1 VGTHAPPHCKHVAVG
16 CIAATRARS
25 GQTAERVAWGFE
37 HAGRNRERDIHH
49 STAQQILLQLVSG
62 SAKDRC
68 RAAPEGAFR
77 SGNIIKIMASEAT
90 IQTISKALGEADE
103 GPLAQIQAVVD
114 ALGEETSLSLLAET
128 DRIEKA
134 GGMERGDGKGRR
146 SPGGV
151 FFYLARQKLPK
162 EQRAAIFNDKMP
174 REPKPPGWVPEKKGP
189 KDSERSFPR
198 RRVFEVNPGSSK
210 FGSGSSSGASSSRFG
225 SGPGSSRGQWSP
237 PATPPG
243 THIPPQLPNAVAR
256 GKAKLGILDALGSL
270 HPDDQ
275 YLVLLELLGDLHAV
289 YGANADTA
297 APDSKSVPESKSTF
311 TTGVAAVATAGT
323 TRRVEAEPASSE
335 PPPSPKRKAP
345 ARKSAKSS

>member
-1 VGTHAPPHCKHVAVG
+1 
-16 CIAATRARS
+16 
-25 GQTAERVAWGFE
+25 
-37 HAGRNRERDIHH
+37 
-49 STAQQILLQLVSG
+49 
-62 SAKDRC
+62 
-68 RAAPEGAFR
+68 
-77 SGNIIKIMASEAT
+77 MASEST

-103 GPLAQIQAVVD
+103 GPLAQIQAVVT
-114 ALGEETSLSLLAET
+114 ALGEETSLALLAET

-174 REPKPPGWVPEKKGP
+174 REPKPPGWVPDQKKP
-189 KDSERSFPR
+189 KESERNFPR
-198 RRVFEVNPGSSK
+198 RRVFEVNPGSSRFGAGSSGGGGGRG
-210 FGSGSSSGASSSRFG
+210 FGSS
-225 SGPGSSRGQWSP
+225 PGSSRGGWSP
-237 PATPPG
+237 PGAPPG
-243 THIPPQLPNAVAR
+243 THIPPQLPNAIAR

-289 YGANADTA
+289 YGASADTA
-297 APDSKSVPESKSTF
+297 APDSKAIPESKSTP
-311 TTGVAAVATAGT
+311 TSTATASVTAVASGA
-323 TRRVEAEPASSE
+323 TRSPEREPAASE

-345 ARKSAKSS
+345 ARKSAKS

>member
-1 VGTHAPPHCKHVAVG
+1 MPKIEAEPHP
-16 CIAATRARS
+16 R
-25 GQTAERVAWGFE
+25 
-37 HAGRNRERDIHH
+37 GRFGPA
-49 STAQQILLQLVSG
+49 ST
-62 SAKDRC
+62 
-68 RAAPEGAFR
+68 
-77 SGNIIKIMASEAT
+77 IKIMASEAT

-114 ALGEETSLSLLAET
+114 ALGEETSLSLLTET

-198 RRVFEVNPGSSK
+198 RRVFEVNPSSSK
-210 FGSGSSSGASSSRFG
+210 FGSGGAGSSNGPGSSRFG
-225 SGPGSSRGQWSP
+225 NGPGSSRGQWSP
-237 PATPPG
+237 PAVPPG
-243 THIPPQLPNAVAR
+243 THVPPQLPNAVAR

-275 YLVLLELLGDLHAV
+275 YLVLLELRV
-289 YGANADTA
+289 WGAGA
-297 APDSKSVPESKSTF
+297 ALD
-311 TTGVAAVATAGT
+311 VAALARLALTLSLAGFGLVVASGTLMFASQPQELLANRAFAVKIALVCLAGCNAALFHA
-323 TRRVEAEPASSE
+323 RGGLAKLDAAA
-335 PPPSPKRKAP
+335 KAQTLLSLGLWIG
-345 ARKSAKSS
+345 AIIAGRWIAYL

>member
-1 VGTHAPPHCKHVAVG
+1 
-16 CIAATRARS
+16 
-25 GQTAERVAWGFE
+25 
-37 HAGRNRERDIHH
+37 
-49 STAQQILLQLVSG
+49 
-62 SAKDRC
+62 
-68 RAAPEGAFR
+68 
-77 SGNIIKIMASEAT
+77 MASEST

-114 ALGEETSLSLLAET
+114 ALGEETSIALLAET

-174 REPKPPGWVPEKKGP
+174 REPKPPGYVPEQQKRGG

-210 FGSGSSSGASSSRFG
+210 FGSGGGG
-225 SGPGSSRGQWSP
+225 SGGSGRSFGGSPGSSRGHWSP
-237 PATPPG
+237 PPIPPG
-243 THIPPQLPNAVAR
+243 THMPPQLPNAIAR
-256 GKAKLGILDALGSL
+256 GKAKLGILDSLGSL

-289 YGANADTA
+289 YGASADTA
-297 APDSKSVPESKSTF
+297 APDSKSVPESKATPTSV
-311 TTGVAAVATAGT
+311 GAPVAAAAAAGSRVAE
-323 TRRVEAEPASSE
+323 REPTSSD

-345 ARKSAKSS
+345 ARKSSK

>member
-1 VGTHAPPHCKHVAVG
+1 
-16 CIAATRARS
+16 
-25 GQTAERVAWGFE
+25 
-37 HAGRNRERDIHH
+37 
-49 STAQQILLQLVSG
+49 
-62 SAKDRC
+62 
-68 RAAPEGAFR
+68 
-77 SGNIIKIMASEAT
+77 MASEST

-103 GPLAQIQAVVD
+103 GPVAQIQAVVD
-114 ALGEETSLSLLAET
+114 ALGEETSIALLAET
-128 DRIEKA
+128 ERIEKA

-174 REPKPPGWVPEKKGP
+174 REPKPPGFVPEQKRG

-210 FGSGSSSGASSSRFG
+210 FGSGSSSSGSRPFNN
-225 SGPGSSRGQWSP
+225 SPGSSRGAWSP

-243 THIPPQLPNAVAR
+243 THVPPQLPNAIAR
-256 GKAKLGILDALGSL
+256 GKAKLGILDSLGSL

-289 YGANADTA
+289 YGASADTA
-297 APDSKSVPESKSTF
+297 APDSKSIPESKSTP
-311 TTGVAAVATAGT
+311 TSVRAPAVAAAAAAVRGSRA
-323 TRRVEAEPASSE
+323 AEPAPASE

-345 ARKSAKSS
+345 ARKAAK

>member
-1 VGTHAPPHCKHVAVG
+1 
-16 CIAATRARS
+16 
-25 GQTAERVAWGFE
+25 
-37 HAGRNRERDIHH
+37 
-49 STAQQILLQLVSG
+49 
-62 SAKDRC
+62 
-68 RAAPEGAFR
+68 
-77 SGNIIKIMASEAT
+77 MASEAT

-174 REPKPPGWVPEKKGP
+174 REPKPPGFVPEQKRG

-198 RRVFEVNPGSSK
+198 RRVFEVNPGSSRG
-210 FGSGSSSGASSSRFG
+210 GSGSNSSNPRPFG

-237 PATPPG
+237 PPAPPG
-243 THIPPQLPNAVAR
+243 THMPPQLPNAIAR

-297 APDSKSVPESKSTF
+297 APDSKSIPESKSTP
-311 TTGVAAVATAGT
+311 TVAAAARVAA
-323 TRRVEAEPASSE
+323 EAAPTSSE

-345 ARKSAKSS
+345 ARKSAKSG

>member
-1 VGTHAPPHCKHVAVG
+1 
-16 CIAATRARS
+16 
-25 GQTAERVAWGFE
+25 
-37 HAGRNRERDIHH
+37 
-49 STAQQILLQLVSG
+49 
-62 SAKDRC
+62 
-68 RAAPEGAFR
+68 
-77 SGNIIKIMASEAT
+77 MASAAT

-210 FGSGSSSGASSSRFG
+210 FGDRGPSSSSGAGSSRFG
-225 SGPGSSRGQWSP
+225 SGPGSNRGQWSP
-237 PATPPG
+237 PSAPPG
-243 THIPPQLPNAVAR
+243 THIPPQLPNAIAR
-256 GKAKLGILDALGSL
+256 GRAKLGILDALGSL

-297 APDSKSVPESKSTF
+297 APDSKSVPESKSTL
-311 TTGVAAVATAGT
+311 TAPVVAVASAASS
-323 TRRVEAEPASSE
+323 RRAEVEPASE

-345 ARKSAKSS
+345 VRKSAKSS

>member
-1 VGTHAPPHCKHVAVG
+1 
-16 CIAATRARS
+16 
-25 GQTAERVAWGFE
+25 
-37 HAGRNRERDIHH
+37 
-49 STAQQILLQLVSG
+49 LVTVN
-62 SAKDRC
+62 AKDRC
-68 RAAPEGAFR
+68 RAAPEGRFGPAHT
-77 SGNIIKIMASEAT
+77 IKIMASEAT

-114 ALGEETSLSLLAET
+114 ALGDETSLSLLAET

-174 REPKPPGWVPEKKGP
+174 REPKPPGWAPEQKKS
-189 KDSERSFPR
+189 KDSERNFPR
-198 RRVFEVNPGSSK
+198 RRVFEVNPGSS
-210 FGSGSSSGASSSRFG
+210 RFG
-225 SGPGSSRGQWSP
+225 SGPGSSSGAGSRPFGNAPGSTRGGWSP
-237 PATPPG
+237 PAAPPG
-243 THIPPQLPNAVAR
+243 THVPPQLPNAIAR

-297 APDSKSVPESKSTF
+297 APDSKSVPESKSTL
-311 TTGVAAVATAGT
+311 TTSAVASAGAGGA
-323 TRRVEAEPASSE
+323 RLAEPAPASSE

-345 ARKSAKSS
+345 ARKSAKGG

>member
-1 VGTHAPPHCKHVAVG
+1 
-16 CIAATRARS
+16 
-25 GQTAERVAWGFE
+25 
-37 HAGRNRERDIHH
+37 
-49 STAQQILLQLVSG
+49 
-62 SAKDRC
+62 
-68 RAAPEGAFR
+68 
-77 SGNIIKIMASEAT
+77 MASEAT

-114 ALGEETSLSLLAET
+114 ALGEETSLSLLTET

-146 SPGGV
+146 SAGGV

-198 RRVFEVNPGSSK
+198 RRVFEVNPSSSK
-210 FGSGSSSGASSSRFG
+210 FGSGGGGSSNGPGSSRFG
-225 SGPGSSRGQWSP
+225 NGPGSNRGQWSP
-237 PATPPG
+237 PAVPPG
-243 THIPPQLPNAVAR
+243 THVPPQLPNAVAR

-275 YLVLLELLGDLHAV
+275 SLVLLELLGDLHAV
-289 YGANADTA
+289 YGASADTA

-311 TTGVAAVATAGT
+311 ASPVAAVASAGT
-323 TRRVEAEPASSE
+323 SRRVEPEPASE

>member
-1 VGTHAPPHCKHVAVG
+1 MVSAPHPRGVFGTAHHTNM
-16 CIAATRARS
+16 AT
-25 GQTAERVAWGFE
+25 
-37 HAGRNRERDIHH
+37 
-49 STAQQILLQLVSG
+49 
-62 SAKDRC
+62 
-68 RAAPEGAFR
+68 
-77 SGNIIKIMASEAT
+77 EAT
-90 IQTISKALGEADE
+90 IQTISKALGEADA
-103 GPLAQIQAVVD
+103 GPLAQITAVVD
-114 ALGEETSLSLLAET
+114 ALGDETCLALLAET

-146 SPGGV
+146 SAGGV

-174 REPKPPGWVPEKKGP
+174 REPKPPGWVPEQKRS
-189 KDSERSFPR
+189 KDSERNFPR
-198 RRVFEVNPGSSK
+198 RRVFEVNPGSNR
-210 FGSGSSSGASSSRFG
+210 FGAGGGGGGGRSFG
-225 SGPGSSRGQWSP
+225 SGPGSNRGNWTP
-237 PATPPG
+237 PAAPPG

-297 APDSKSVPESKSTF
+297 APDSKSIPESKSTPM
-311 TTGVAAVATAGT
+311 TGASVAAVASAGGG
-323 TRRVEAEPASSE
+323 RSVDEPASSE

-345 ARKSAKSS
+345 VRKSAKSG

>member
-1 VGTHAPPHCKHVAVG
+1 
-16 CIAATRARS
+16 
-25 GQTAERVAWGFE
+25 
-37 HAGRNRERDIHH
+37 
-49 STAQQILLQLVSG
+49 
-62 SAKDRC
+62 
-68 RAAPEGAFR
+68 
-77 SGNIIKIMASEAT
+77 MASEAT

-174 REPKPPGWVPEKKGP
+174 REPKPPGWVPEKKGA
-189 KDSERSFPR
+189 KESERSFPR

-210 FGSGSSSGASSSRFG
+210 FGSGSGGSSPTASSRFG
-225 SGPGSSRGQWSP
+225 SGPGSNRGQWSP
-237 PATPPG
+237 PSAPPG

-275 YLVLLELLGDLHAV
+275 YLVLLELLGDLHAI
-289 YGANADTA
+289 YGASADNA
-297 APDSKSVPESKSTF
+297 VPESKSIPESKPTRA
-311 TTGVAAVATAGT
+311 VAAAVTA
-323 TRRVEAEPASSE
+323 AAAPEPPAPPSE

-345 ARKSAKSS
+345 ARKSAKSG

>member
-1 VGTHAPPHCKHVAVG
+1 
-16 CIAATRARS
+16 
-25 GQTAERVAWGFE
+25 
-37 HAGRNRERDIHH
+37 
-49 STAQQILLQLVSG
+49 
-62 SAKDRC
+62 
-68 RAAPEGAFR
+68 
-77 SGNIIKIMASEAT
+77 MASEAT

-114 ALGEETSLSLLAET
+114 ALGEETSLSLLTET

-174 REPKPPGWVPEKKGP
+174 REAKPPGWAPEKKGG

-198 RRVFEVNPGSSK
+198 RRVFEVNPGASK
-210 FGSGSSSGASSSRFG
+210 FGDRGPGSSSGASSSRFG
-225 SGPGSSRGQWSP
+225 NGPGSTRGQWSP
-237 PATPPG
+237 PAAPPG
-243 THIPPQLPNAVAR
+243 AHLPPQLPNAIAR

-275 YLVLLELLGDLHAV
+275 YLVLLDLLGDLHAV

-297 APDSKSVPESKSTF
+297 APDSKSVPESKSTL
-311 TTGVAAVATAGT
+311 TTPVAAAAVASAGSA
-323 TRRVEAEPASSE
+323 RRVEPAPASE

>member
-1 VGTHAPPHCKHVAVG
+1 
-16 CIAATRARS
+16 
-25 GQTAERVAWGFE
+25 
-37 HAGRNRERDIHH
+37 
-49 STAQQILLQLVSG
+49 
-62 SAKDRC
+62 
-68 RAAPEGAFR
+68 
-77 SGNIIKIMASEAT
+77 MASEST

-103 GPLAQIQAVVD
+103 GPLAQIQAVID
-114 ALGEETSLSLLAET
+114 ALGEETSIALLAET

-174 REPKPPGWVPEKKGP
+174 REPKPPGYVPEQQKRGS

-210 FGSGSSSGASSSRFG
+210 FGSSGGGAGAGRSFGSS
-225 SGPGSSRGQWSP
+225 PGSSRGHWSP

-243 THIPPQLPNAVAR
+243 MHIPPQLPSAVAR
-256 GKAKLGILDALGSL
+256 GKAKLGILDSLGSL

-289 YGANADTA
+289 YGASADTA
-297 APDSKSVPESKSTF
+297 APESKATPTSVGAPVVT
-311 TTGVAAVATAGT
+311 AAAGGSRTAE
-323 TRRVEAEPASSE
+323 REPASSD

-345 ARKSAKSS
+345 ARKAAK

>member
-1 VGTHAPPHCKHVAVG
+1 
-16 CIAATRARS
+16 
-25 GQTAERVAWGFE
+25 
-37 HAGRNRERDIHH
+37 
-49 STAQQILLQLVSG
+49 
-62 SAKDRC
+62 
-68 RAAPEGAFR
+68 
-77 SGNIIKIMASEAT
+77 MASEAT

-103 GPLAQIQAVVD
+103 GPLAQIQAVVA

-174 REPKPPGWVPEKKGP
+174 REAKPPGWVPEQKRS
-189 KDSERSFPR
+189 KDSERNFPR
-198 RRVFEVNPGSSK
+198 RRVFEVTPSSSRSGN
-210 FGSGSSSGASSSRFG
+210 GSGSGRGFGGAPS
-225 SGPGSSRGQWSP
+225 SSRGQWSP
-237 PATPPG
+237 PPLPPG
-243 THIPPQLPNAVAR
+243 THVPPQLPSAVSR

-289 YGANADTA
+289 YGASADA
-297 APDSKSVPESKSTF
+297 AIPDSKSVPVPESKSTP
-311 TTGVAAVATAGT
+311 TAGAA
-323 TRRVEAEPASSE
+323 RAAEPTPSSE

-345 ARKSAKSS
+345 ARKSAKG

>member
-1 VGTHAPPHCKHVAVG
+1 MCGGAFLFGTTTCLYIARMSVNRAAVK
-16 CIAATRARS
+16 CAVP
-25 GQTAERVAWGFE
+25 GQTAEHVPWRFE
-37 HAGRNRERDIHH
+37 HRGVV
-49 STAQQILLQLVSG
+49 SSPQQILLQLVTG
-62 SAKDRC
+62 SAKDRS

-77 SGNIIKIMASEAT
+77 SGNHDKQMAIEAT

-103 GPLAQIQAVVD
+103 GPLAQIQAVVT
-114 ALGEETSLSLLAET
+114 ALGDETCLSLLAET

-174 REPKPPGWVPEKKGP
+174 REPKPPGWAPEQSRP
-189 KDSERSFPR
+189 KESERSFPR
-198 RRVFEVNPGSSK
+198 RRVFEVNPGSS
-210 FGSGSSSGASSSRFG
+210 RFG
-225 SGPGSSRGQWSP
+225 SAASAPGSRPFGAAPGSSRGAWSP
-237 PATPPG
+237 PAAPPG
-243 THIPPQLPNAVAR
+243 THIPPQLPSAVAR
-256 GKAKLGILDALGSL
+256 GKAKLGVLDALGSL

-289 YGANADTA
+289 YGASADTA
-297 APDSKSVPESKSTF
+297 APDSKVAPESKSTP
-311 TTGVAAVATAGT
+311 TVMAAARA
-323 TRRVEAEPASSE
+323 AEPAPASSE

-345 ARKSAKSS
+345 ARKSAKSG

>member
-1 VGTHAPPHCKHVAVG
+1 
-16 CIAATRARS
+16 
-25 GQTAERVAWGFE
+25 
-37 HAGRNRERDIHH
+37 
-49 STAQQILLQLVSG
+49 
-62 SAKDRC
+62 
-68 RAAPEGAFR
+68 
-77 SGNIIKIMASEAT
+77 MASEAT

-114 ALGEETSLSLLAET
+114 ALGEETSLSLLTET

-146 SPGGV
+146 SAGGV

-174 REPKPPGWVPEKKGP
+174 REPKPPGWVPEKKGA

-198 RRVFEVNPGSSK
+198 RRVFEVNPGPSK
-210 FGSGSSSGASSSRFG
+210 FGSGGNSNGPGPGSSRFG
-225 SGPGSSRGQWSP
+225 SGPGSNRGQWSP
-237 PATPPG
+237 PAVPPG
-243 THIPPQLPNAVAR
+243 THVPPQLPNAVAR
-256 GKAKLGILDALGSL
+256 GRAKLGILDALGSL

-289 YGANADTA
+289 YGASADTA

-311 TTGVAAVATAGT
+311 SAPAAAVASAGSS
-323 TRRVEAEPASSE
+323 RRVEPEPASE

-345 ARKSAKSS
+345 ARKSTKSS

>member
-1 VGTHAPPHCKHVAVG
+1 MPKIVVEPHP
-16 CIAATRARS
+16 R
-25 GQTAERVAWGFE
+25 
-37 HAGRNRERDIHH
+37 GRFGPAN
-49 STAQQILLQLVSG
+49 T
-62 SAKDRC
+62 
-68 RAAPEGAFR
+68 
-77 SGNIIKIMASEAT
+77 IKIMASESV

-103 GPLAQIQAVVD
+103 GPLAQIEAVVE
-114 ALGEETSLSLLAET
+114 ALGDETTLSLLAET

-174 REPKPPGWVPEKKGP
+174 REAKPPGSSSSPDQKRP
-189 KDSERSFPR
+189 KESERNFPR
-198 RRVFEVNPGSSK
+198 RRVFEVNPGSSR
-210 FGSGSSSGASSSRFG
+210 FGSGGGGAPSSNRSFG
-225 SGPGSSRGQWSP
+225 SGPGSNRGQWSP
-237 PATPPG
+237 PAVPPG
-243 THIPPQLPNAVAR
+243 THVPPQLPNAVAR

-297 APDSKSVPESKSTF
+297 APDSKSVPESKSTP
-311 TTGVAAVATAGT
+311 TSTRAPLATATAAVARA
-323 TRRVEAEPASSE
+323 AEPAPASE

-345 ARKSAKSS
+345 ARKSAKS

>member
-1 VGTHAPPHCKHVAVG
+1 LSLIAKLSCSAAVLQRTKLRPNSRGDAAPVTGNFEQA
-16 CIAATRARS
+16 RA
-25 GQTAERVAWGFE
+25 
-37 HAGRNRERDIHH
+37 H
-49 STAQQILLQLVSG
+49 STAQQILLQLVTG
-62 SAKDRC
+62 SAKDRVEPHP
-68 RAAPEGAFR
+68 RGRFGPASP
-77 SGNIIKIMASEAT
+77 IKIMASEAT

-174 REPKPPGWVPEKKGP
+174 REPKPPGWVPEKKGS

-210 FGSGSSSGASSSRFG
+210 FSSGGSSPSASSRFG
-225 SGPGSSRGQWSP
+225 SSPGSSRGQWSP
-237 PATPPG
+237 PSAPPG

-311 TTGVAAVATAGT
+311 SAPLAPAAVATAGSS
-323 TRRVEAEPASSE
+323 RRAEPGPVSE

-345 ARKSAKSS
+345 ARKSAKST

>member
-1 VGTHAPPHCKHVAVG
+1 MTGAVPLCG
-16 CIAATRARS
+16 
-25 GQTAERVAWGFE
+25 
-37 HAGRNRERDIHH
+37 AG
-49 STAQQILLQLVSG
+49 QQILLQLLGG
-62 SAKDRC
+62 SAKDRY

-77 SGNIIKIMASEAT
+77 SGIHHKNMASEST

-103 GPLAQIQAVVD
+103 GPLAQIQAVID
-114 ALGEETSLSLLAET
+114 ALGEETSIALLAET

-174 REPKPPGWVPEKKGP
+174 REPKPPGFVPEQKRG

-210 FGSGSSSGASSSRFG
+210 FGSGSSGGSGRSFG
-225 SGPGSSRGQWSP
+225 SSPGSSRGAWSP
-237 PATPPG
+237 PAAPPG
-243 THIPPQLPNAVAR
+243 THMPPQLPNAIAR

-297 APDSKSVPESKSTF
+297 APDSKSIPESKATPTSV
-311 TTGVAAVATAGT
+311 GSPVAAATAAAAGS
-323 TRRVEAEPASSE
+323 RSVERAPASE

-345 ARKSAKSS
+345 ARKSAK

>member
-1 VGTHAPPHCKHVAVG
+1 
-16 CIAATRARS
+16 
-25 GQTAERVAWGFE
+25 
-37 HAGRNRERDIHH
+37 
-49 STAQQILLQLVSG
+49 
-62 SAKDRC
+62 
-68 RAAPEGAFR
+68 
-77 SGNIIKIMASEAT
+77 MAIEAT
-90 IQTISKALGEADE
+90 IQTISKALGEADA
-103 GPLAQIQAVVD
+103 GPLAQIKAVVD
-114 ALGEETSLSLLAET
+114 VLGEETCLALLAET

-174 REPKPPGWVPEKKGP
+174 REPKPPGWTPEKSRP

-198 RRVFEVNPGSSK
+198 RRVFEVNPGSSRLGGGGGG
-210 FGSGSSSGASSSRFG
+210 GSGRSFG
-225 SGPGSSRGQWSP
+225 SGPGSSRGGWSP
-237 PATPPG
+237 PAVPPG

-289 YGANADTA
+289 YGASADTA
-297 APDSKSVPESKSTF
+297 APDSKSVPESKSTL
-311 TTGVAAVATAGT
+311 TTGAVAPVASVAAAGARTAD
-323 TRRVEAEPASSE
+323 REPTSSE

-345 ARKSAKSS
+345 ARKSAKS

>member
-1 VGTHAPPHCKHVAVG
+1 
-16 CIAATRARS
+16 
-25 GQTAERVAWGFE
+25 
-37 HAGRNRERDIHH
+37 
-49 STAQQILLQLVSG
+49 
-62 SAKDRC
+62 
-68 RAAPEGAFR
+68 
-77 SGNIIKIMASEAT
+77 MASEAT

-114 ALGEETSLSLLAET
+114 ALGEETTLSLLAET

-174 REPKPPGWVPEKKGP
+174 REPKPPGFVPEQKRG

-198 RRVFEVNPGSSK
+198 RRVFEVNPGSSRGG
-210 FGSGSSSGASSSRFG
+210 GSNSSNPRPFG
-225 SGPGSSRGQWSP
+225 SGPGSNRGQWSP
-237 PATPPG
+237 PAAPPG
-243 THIPPQLPNAVAR
+243 THMPPQLPNAIAR

-297 APDSKSVPESKSTF
+297 APDSKSIPESKSTP
-311 TTGVAAVATAGT
+311 TVAAAA
-323 TRRVEAEPASSE
+323 RAAVEAAPTSSE

-345 ARKSAKSS
+345 ARKSAKSG

>member
-1 VGTHAPPHCKHVAVG
+1 MRREAASLRLPTQPLTKSCCSWLRAVPKIDVEPHP
-16 CIAATRARS
+16 R
-25 GQTAERVAWGFE
+25 
-37 HAGRNRERDIHH
+37 GRFGPA
-49 STAQQILLQLVSG
+49 ST
-62 SAKDRC
+62 
-68 RAAPEGAFR
+68 
-77 SGNIIKIMASEAT
+77 IKIMASEAT

-103 GPLAQIQAVVD
+103 GPLAQILAVVD

-174 REPKPPGWVPEKKGP
+174 REPKPPGWAPEQQRS
-189 KDSERSFPR
+189 KDSERNFPR

-210 FGSGSSSGASSSRFG
+210 FGSGSGGGSGSSGAGSQRFG
-225 SGPGSSRGQWSP
+225 NGPGSNRGQWSP
-237 PATPPG
+237 PAAPPG
-243 THIPPQLPNAVAR
+243 THIPPQLPNAISR
-256 GKAKLGILDALGSL
+256 SKAKLGVLDALGSL

-275 YLVLLELLGDLHAV
+275 YLVLLDLLADLHAV
-289 YGANADTA
+289 YGASADTA
-297 APDSKSVPESKSTF
+297 APDSKSVPESKSTL
-311 TTGVAAVATAGT
+311 TTPVAAVASAASS
-323 TRRVEAEPASSE
+323 RRAEPEPASSE

-345 ARKSAKSS
+345 ARKSAKSG

>member
-1 VGTHAPPHCKHVAVG
+1 
-16 CIAATRARS
+16 
-25 GQTAERVAWGFE
+25 
-37 HAGRNRERDIHH
+37 
-49 STAQQILLQLVSG
+49 
-62 SAKDRC
+62 
-68 RAAPEGAFR
+68 
-77 SGNIIKIMASEAT
+77 MASEAT

-103 GPLAQIQAVVD
+103 GPLAQISAVVD

-162 EQRAAIFNDKMP
+162 EQRSAIFNDKMP
-174 REPKPPGWVPEKKGP
+174 REPKPPGFVPEQKRS

-198 RRVFEVNPGSSK
+198 RRVFEVNPGSS
-210 FGSGSSSGASSSRFG
+210 RFG
-225 SGPGSSRGQWSP
+225 SGGPGSSPGGGRSFGNGQSSSRGQWSP
-237 PATPPG
+237 PSAPPG
-243 THIPPQLPNAVAR
+243 THIPPQLPNAIAR

-289 YGANADTA
+289 YGASADTA
-297 APDSKSVPESKSTF
+297 APDSKSIPESKSTP
-311 TTGVAAVATAGT
+311 TVAAAARAAV
-323 TRRVEAEPASSE
+323 VEPTPSSSE

-345 ARKSAKSS
+345 ARKSAKSG

>member
-1 VGTHAPPHCKHVAVG
+1 VPKIEVEPHPRG
-16 CIAATRARS
+16 RFGPAT
-25 GQTAERVAWGFE
+25 T
-37 HAGRNRERDIHH
+37 
-49 STAQQILLQLVSG
+49 
-62 SAKDRC
+62 
-68 RAAPEGAFR
+68 
-77 SGNIIKIMASEAT
+77 IKNMASEAT

-103 GPLAQIQAVVD
+103 GPLAQISAVVD
-114 ALGEETSLSLLAET
+114 ALGDETSLSLLAET

-162 EQRAAIFNDKMP
+162 EQRSAIFNDKMP
-174 REPKPPGWVPEKKGP
+174 REPKPPGFLPEQKRP

-198 RRVFEVNPGSSK
+198 RRVFEVNPGSNR
-210 FGSGSSSGASSSRFG
+210 FGS
-225 SGPGSSRGQWSP
+225 SGPGSSGGSRSFGNGPSSNRGAWSP
-237 PATPPG
+237 PPAPSG
-243 THIPPQLPNAVAR
+243 THIPPQLPNAIAR

-297 APDSKSVPESKSTF
+297 APDSKSIPESKSTP
-311 TTGVAAVATAGT
+311 TVAAATRAAA
-323 TRRVEAEPASSE
+323 AEPAPSSSE

-345 ARKSAKSS
+345 ARKSAKSG

>member
-1 VGTHAPPHCKHVAVG
+1 
-16 CIAATRARS
+16 
-25 GQTAERVAWGFE
+25 
-37 HAGRNRERDIHH
+37 
-49 STAQQILLQLVSG
+49 
-62 SAKDRC
+62 
-68 RAAPEGAFR
+68 
-77 SGNIIKIMASEAT
+77 MAIEAT

-174 REPKPPGWVPEKKGP
+174 REAKPPGSSSDPK

-198 RRVFEVNPGSSK
+198 RRVFEVNPGSSR
-210 FGSGSSSGASSSRFG
+210 FGSGSGGSGSS
-225 SGPGSSRGQWSP
+225 SGPGSSRGFGNGPGSNRGQWSP
-237 PATPPG
+237 PASPPG
-243 THIPPQLPNAVAR
+243 THVPPQLPNAIAR
-256 GKAKLGILDALGSL
+256 GRAKLGVVDALGSL

-289 YGANADTA
+289 YGASADTA
-297 APDSKSVPESKSTF
+297 APDSKSVPESKSTPV
-311 TTGVAAVATAGT
+311 TVASAAPRA
-323 TRRVEAEPASSE
+323 VEAAPASE

-345 ARKSAKSS
+345 ARKSAKSG